1 MAYNKTYADIVNQ
14 FRLACNLHQGIASF
28 DTGTIDFLDASSQ
41 NIVYPYIYLR
51 PISSPGYDT
60 MTRTVNFELYSLDIP
75 KLQNQSPVHLQSQTE
90 QYILDILAY
99 FNVGD
104 VNIQQ
109 TYDVTV
115 NNITPVNESFED
127 RAYGWV
133 ADISVTVPFKLD
145 YCDYPGY
152 NNQFWF
158 AFRAGILGTQS
169 GSFQDATFYE
179 DQSQVLYAYTDST
192 SFPENVLGVQLYS
205 SASVYYP
212 LQGNPFTDNN
222 YVSFKS
228 GSDIGHA
235 THYSTYGY
243 VEY

>member
-1 MAYNKTYADIVNQ
+1 MAFNKTYADIVSQ
-14 FRLACNLHQGIASF
+14 FRTACDLHAAIASF

-41 NIVYPYIYLR
+41 NIKYPYIYLR
-51 PISSPGYDT
+51 PISSPGYVE
-60 MTRTVNFELYSLDIP
+60 RTKTLNFELYSLDIP
-75 KLQNQSPVHLQSQTE
+75 KLDNQSPVHLQSQTE
-90 QYILDILAY
+90 QYILDLLAY

-133 ADISVTVPFKLD
+133 ADISVTVPFTLD
-145 YCDYPGY
+145 YCSYPTD
-152 NNQFWF
+152 NEIWF
-158 AFRAGILGTQS
+158 GFRAGILGTQS

-179 DQSQVLYAYTDST
+179 DQSQALYVRTNST
-192 SFPENVLGVQLYS
+192 SFPENIISKQLF
-205 SASVYYP
+205 ASQSVFYP
-212 LQGNPFTDNN
+212 LQGNPFQDNN
-222 YVSFKS
+222 FVSFKS

-235 THYSTYGY
+235 THFSRYG
-243 VEY
+243 VIEY